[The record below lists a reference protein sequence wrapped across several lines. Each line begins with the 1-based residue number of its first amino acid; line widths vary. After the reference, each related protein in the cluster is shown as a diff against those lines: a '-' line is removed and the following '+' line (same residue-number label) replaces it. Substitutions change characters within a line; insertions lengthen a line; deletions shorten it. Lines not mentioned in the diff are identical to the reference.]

1 MTPVTGL
8 LAAERNLGDIHD
20 KRSGTGDDQES
31 RSQRLAAIAAYY
43 KEATEA
49 TRRCLSQPTVERAT
63 VSVVGFRVDC
73 DSAEGSCSTA
83 YRQVHAMAFA
93 TGLSLLPDTS
103 QAMDSNKPA
112 GPRLSESETPLSE
125 RSDGSLFFSQDAS
138 EAALN
143 CTLESIRQKLQDRA
157 DDDGKETNRQ
167 AASGPRLPG
176 PKHSLA
182 VSQEDMPTEVE
193 ELADTEL
200 TSLYLASALTC
211 TDISET
217 EAHPDCEDSSSQTM
231 HLQHGVATTSTLEAL
246 LPVATPSLSPS
257 SSQTALPEQSPS
269 EEPIHLSTDTI
280 DLLLTA
286 GSSSPDTCSRCRSKK
301 LLSPRIK
308 RTRSRRTKHRAP
320 PLRPSLLSR
329 TTSPYTPGGSAEAS
343 EANMHGYSPLQD
355 VDSQPCGDVW
365 QKLGS
370 SLSAVWRWLCRSG
383 SGLMQL
389 GRKLRMKLLTTLGL
403 GQEEAQR
410 LLAQQQAEDEEAL
423 RIRPY
428 RPLQPVEQPQGYPRL
443 LRWRN

>member
-157 DDDGKETNRQ
+157 DGKTSPEPP
-167 AASGPRLPG
+167 AAQGCS
-176 PKHSLA
+176 SLR
-182 VSQEDMPTEVE
+182 
-193 ELADTEL
+193 
-200 TSLYLASALTC
+200 C
-211 TDISET
+211 
-217 EAHPDCEDSSSQTM
+217 HW
-231 HLQHGVATTSTLEAL
+231 
-246 LPVATPSLSPS
+246 LPVRCLLVVT
-257 SSQTALPEQSPS
+257 
-269 EEPIHLSTDTI
+269 HL
-280 DLLLTA
+280 
-286 GSSSPDTCSRCRSKK
+286 
-301 LLSPRIK
+301 
-308 RTRSRRTKHRAP
+308 
-320 PLRPSLLSR
+320 
-329 TTSPYTPGGSAEAS
+329 
-343 EANMHGYSPLQD
+343 
-355 VDSQPCGDVW
+355 
-365 QKLGS
+365 
-370 SLSAVWRWLCRSG
+370 
-383 SGLMQL
+383 
-389 GRKLRMKLLTTLGL
+389 LRMSTESG
-403 GQEEAQR
+403 
-410 LLAQQQAEDEEAL
+410 
-423 RIRPY
+423 
-428 RPLQPVEQPQGYPRL
+428 
-443 LRWRN
+443 